1 MRRFLLLGFLAW
13 LGGTVVIRLM
23 PPKLMPVHPAGIL
36 LLYAASFVAV
46 FLLVRRVAA
55 KLGDPETAARAIAA
69 LVLPTL
75 VLDAP
80 ASAFF
85 SSAYPNLRTESAGTF
100 AGWMLICCAGALA
113 AGISRK

>member
-13 LGGTVVIRLM
+13 LGGTVLIRLL
-23 PPKLMPVHPAGIL
+23 PSKILPARPAGVL
-36 LLYAASFVAV
+36 LLYGASFVAV

-55 KLGDPETAARAIAA
+55 RLGDPGAGARAIAA

-85 SSAYPNLRTESAGTF
+85 SSAYPNLRPESAGTF
-100 AGWMLICCAGALA
+100 VGWMLICSAGALA
-113 AGISRK
+113 AAIFRR